1 MEYIV
6 PSDGA
11 NVNNSVNVCTCESL
25 SKYIKENG
33 VTIDSNGTSCVK
45 RAPGADT
52 LDLTDCPPE
61 VTEGCIDGIQDL
73 YYVSQF
79 IHSFTKSPTN

>member
-25 SKYIKENG
+25 SLYIKDNG
-33 VTIDSNGTSCVK
+33 VTIDNTGTSCVK
-45 RAPGADT
+45 RGLDSDT
-52 LDLTDCPPE
+52 LDLTECPPE
-61 VTEGCIDGIQDL
+61 VTEGCID
-73 YYVSQF
+73 
-79 IHSFTKSPTN
+79 